1 MASDATV
8 QNAVQLL
15 SGQLHKI
22 TTVLERIALA
32 LERQTESPRVL

>member
-15 SGQLHKI
+15 SDQLHKI

-32 LERQTESPRVL
+32 LERQAPPPML